1 MMIGHEQENVSSHR
15 AAGLAKKLRSKRYRD
30 SYLSSHIRIFL
41 ANQLASL
48 QGEMSQKE
56 FGQLLG
62 KPQPIV
68 SRLQNPDYGK
78 YSLQTLLEIASKLDV
93 ALLVRFVDYPTFLTI
108 TRDFSDEALR
118 PASFDPTQL
127 DQLAD
132 AQSYAQVQTL
142 ATGHMAP
149 AVFMSNT
156 SFMEPPIVPER
167 GASPSIPTRYA
178 SMGGTTNV

>member
-1 MMIGHEQENVSSHR
+1 MMEHEQEDVHSR
-15 AAGLAKKLRSKRYRD
+15 RIERLAKKLHSKRYRD
-30 SYLSSHIRIFL
+30 SYLSSHIRMFL

-93 ALLVRFVDYPTFLTI
+93 ALLVRFVDYPTFLKVTS
-108 TRDFSDEALR
+108 DFSDEALR
-118 PASFDPTQL
+118 PARY
-127 DQLAD
+127 DQSQMDL
-132 AQSYAQVQTL
+132 L
-142 ATGHMAP
+142 ATKSYFTGHSIAAGEMAH
-149 AVFMSNT
+149 
-156 SFMEPPIVPER
+156 
-167 GASPSIPTRYA
+167 ASPVGGMPV
-178 SMGGTTNV
+178 MGGAVPTPHGMASFIPWRHASIGGSKNG

>member
-1 MMIGHEQENVSSHR
+1 M
-15 AAGLAKKLRSKRYRD
+15 
-30 SYLSSHIRIFL
+30 FL

-93 ALLVRFVDYPTFLTI
+93 ALLVRFVDYPTFLKVTS
-108 TRDFSDEALR
+108 DFSDEALR
-118 PASFDPTQL
+118 PASFDPAQL
-127 DQLAD
+127 DHLA
-132 AQSYAQVQTL
+132 AKSYFQ
-142 ATGHMAP
+142 GHIIAGGEMAP
-149 AVFMSNT
+149 AFPMSG
-156 SFMEPPIVPER
+156 MPLMGVPIATNHGISSYIP
-167 GASPSIPTRYA
+167 GGHASI
-178 SMGGTTNV
+178 GGTKNG